1 MPLMTLH
8 HRLAGLLAAFAALP
22 IIAFGVYQGWLTQ
35 HAETARVQ
43 AELEENATRLQTDLD
58 SLVTTAAADL
68 SYLGQ
73 INEVSKVLEGVA
85 ANDVDEVTFWTA
97 ALSRAASNYAVQR
110 KSLSRLQF
118 RTAAG
123 RVLTHV
129 DVIDGKAA
137 VSPPGRT
144 NMLNSEAPL
153 DAVSARWIEE
163 QGRLF
168 LRLIQPSVAA
178 RVQGAWVADMDLT
191 PLIQRGSHAEVALFA
206 VIGNQRKALGSTE
219 PASPASS
226 VSANDELVAVRRFAA
241 MATPQNASFE
251 VSTHRRLEVIR
262 APIRAGLA
270 RMAVLCLIG
279 IALATLGGLT
289 LGRTYSRSL
298 NSITDQ
304 LTEASSQTSAVALQ
318 LATESQT
325 LADGACQQ
333 AASLEE
339 TSAAFEQI
347 SSTATRN
354 AERAER
360 TMQLAQETKQAAEA
374 GESDVQTLEV
384 ATRAMMSSAD
394 NVAKIAESIDGIAL
408 QTNLLALNAAVEAAR
423 AGAAGLGF
431 AVVAEEVRR
440 LAQSSSA
447 AARETAGLIQ
457 DSIEKTRRCAEV
469 SSHVGQNL
477 EQIAD
482 KARRVTELVRDVT
495 AASSDQ
501 SRSINEINRA
511 VSRMD
516 QVTQATTAHAAGSA
530 DAARGLETQVTAMN
544 SAVVGLIRFMGK
556 GKTESSDGSRP
567 VLQAKVRAHASPVA
581 RGGRASTAEVLSSSV
596 RRL

>member
-1 MPLMTLH
+1 MTLH

-43 AELEENATRLQTDLD
+43 SELEENATRLQTDLD

-123 RVLTHV
+123 RLLTHV

-144 NMLNSEAPL
+144 NMLNSEAAL
-153 DAVSARWIEE
+153 DVVSARWIEE
-163 QGRLF
+163 QGKLF

-178 RVQGAWVADMDLT
+178 RVQGAWVADMDLR
-191 PLIQRGSHAEVALFA
+191 PVIQRGSHAEVALFA
-206 VIGNQRKALGSTE
+206 VVGNQRKALVGTE
-219 PASPASS
+219 PAAVASS
-226 VSANDELVAVRRFAA
+226 VSGNDELVAVRRFAA
-241 MATPQNASFE
+241 LATPQNASFE

-304 LTEASSQTSAVALQ
+304 LTQASSQTSAVALQ

-374 GESDVQTLEV
+374 GESDVQTLET

-544 SAVVGLIRFMGK
+544 SAVAGLIRFMGK
-556 GKTESSDGSRP
+556 GRNESSDGPKP
-567 VLQAKVRAHASPVA
+567 VLQTQPQVKASPLA
-581 RGGRASTAEVLSSSV
+581 RGGSTATVEARSSSV
-596 RRL
+596 RSV